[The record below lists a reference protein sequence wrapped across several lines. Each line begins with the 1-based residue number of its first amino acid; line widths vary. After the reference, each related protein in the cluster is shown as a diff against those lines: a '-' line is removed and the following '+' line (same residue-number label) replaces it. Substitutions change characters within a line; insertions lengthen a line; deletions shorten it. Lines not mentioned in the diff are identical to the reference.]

1 MPDRLCTEGGPHR
14 ATLFS
19 RLFSRHGA
27 TLLARNTVVSCLAFA
42 VGLVVLWV
50 LVHFAHMPKV
60 LAAALSFMVGNTLH
74 YVLGRQWIF
83 RGTDRGVAAGYGYF
97 LINGAIGLAVT
108 TLLFAAFV
116 HFTPVNYLVARVIVS
131 LIAGLAIFLLNAIF
145 NFRRL

>member
-1 MPDRLCTEGGPHR
+1 MLCIAGEPRR
-14 ATLFS
+14 ATLLS
-19 RLFSRHGA
+19 RLCSRHGA
-27 TLLARNTVVSCLAFA
+27 TLLARNTVVSCLTFA

-50 LVHFAHMPKV
+50 LVHFAHLPKV

-74 YVLGRQWIF
+74 YALGRRWIF
-83 RGTDRGVAAGYGYF
+83 RGTDRGVAAGYGFF

-131 LIAGLAIFLLNAIF
+131 LIAGLAVFLLNAIF